1 MTEGSNRGGL
11 VETMETGEKEKNF
24 VIERESNKSGFLS
37 KIYIKM
43 NVATP
48 MERTKASVPQRT
60 VIKPP
65 FGKQKD
71 RQR

>member
-37 KIYIKM
+37 KIYIYK
-43 NVATP
+43 
-48 MERTKASVPQRT
+48 
-60 VIKPP
+60 
-65 FGKQKD
+65 
-71 RQR
+71 